1 MFSKDQIENSLGILL
16 EEGIDKFTLYWGASD
31 FGRDSFETIKN
42 QVRIGDEIILK
53 KVRRGG
59 YDFWEVKV
67 NNIAV
72 AQLSSKI
79 PKKMAEMSELSG
91 FVVSSIYVHTY
102 AETVNSETGS
112 QYASKWNA
120 ESKER
125 GYIYLIDFSGYGK
138 ITS

>member
-1 MFSKDQIENSLGILL
+1 
-16 EEGIDKFTLYWGASD
+16 
-31 FGRDSFETIKN
+31 
-42 QVRIGDEIILK
+42 LK
-53 KVRRGG
+53 KVTRSG

-67 NNIAV
+67 DNIAV

-102 AETVNSETGS
+102 EDTVNSETGS
-112 QYASKWNA
+112 QYASRWSE
-120 ESKER
+120 ESKKR

-138 ITS
+138 ITK